1 MIIWLVCILKC
12 SQTPHVSC
20 CPAAMFE
27 VRSLQ
32 DLARISIRH
41 ILKKSGSG
49 SLPLP
54 QRTGLK
60 RRNHLKQ
67 RREHRDTYLLTNSY
81 LFMSRLIPGPMDNNN
96 NQSSTDNE
104 DEDEDCRRVCEQLEE
119 NERRNE
125 GSVLVIETPVN
136 LLRERILSLP
146 LPEPLKMYLL
156 YYREK

>member
-1 MIIWLVCILKC
+1 G
-12 SQTPHVSC
+12 SRGAEG
-20 CPAAMFE
+20 AAAPPG

-54 QRTGLK
+54 RRTGLK
-60 RRNHLKQ
+60 RRNPLKQ
-67 RREHRDTYLLTNSY
+67 RREHRDTPLLTNSY

>member
-1 MIIWLVCILKC
+1 
-12 SQTPHVSC
+12 
-20 CPAAMFE
+20 MFD

-32 DLARISIRH
+32 DLVRIKIRH

-54 QRTGLK
+54 RRTGSR
-60 RRNHLKQ
+60 RRNHLKHK
-67 RREHRDTYLLTNSY
+67 REHRDTALLTNSY

-104 DEDEDCRRVCEQLEE
+104 DDEDEDCRGGCEQEEKEE
-119 NERRNE
+119 NVRRKE
-125 GSVLVIETPVN
+125 GSVLVLETPVN
-136 LLRERILSLP
+136 ILRERILSLP